1 MYPIYIHRE
10 LHYIDS
16 HSYDFKLD
24 LRIVIFYLWLYQI
37 NPSVSKK
44 FELKI
49 MSKNK
54 SKIMSRKT
62 LIYCFNDRKLFDVM
76 FNYYSVVV
84 ILNKSFNFVI
94 NAETIYFHA
103 LSMIE

>member
-1 MYPIYIHRE
+1 M
-10 LHYIDS
+10 
-16 HSYDFKLD
+16 DFKLD

-37 NPSVSKK
+37 NPSVTKK
-44 FELKI
+44 FERKI

-84 ILNKSFNFVI
+84 ILNKSFNCVI
-94 NAETIYFHA
+94 NAETIYCHVFQS
-103 LSMIE
+103 LNNNGKRKKPSEGYKK